1 MGNKSSKAVDHF
13 AELIHQGRTPPGEAE
28 KTYTKEMIEEGLAIV
43 AKYLDSKKLNVSIV
57 TVGGA
62 VNTVLLKSR
71 ASTGDVDFFYRTKT
85 ASAIVH
91 EVVEGGKLAEKK
103 LNLSS
108 QWLNNHT
115 VVFIEEGTIHDLYI
129 EAIDQNEKVFSAK
142 GLTVYAAPWNYAL
155 MTKLDRAAQQG
166 AKSYDMA
173 DAVDYLERL
182 IHSRGEHAV
191 KRSELEAWAKQ
202 YKLSEPTKAVMDKLA
217 TEFKEKHK
225 KDGLVN

>member
-115 VVFIEEGTIHDLYI
+115 VVFIEVQSFRKTVHRLLNFGYITQEGTIHDLYI
-129 EAIDQNEKVFSAK
+129 EAIDQNEQVFSAK

-182 IHSRGEHAV
+182 IHSR
-191 KRSELEAWAKQ
+191 
-202 YKLSEPTKAVMDKLA
+202 
-217 TEFKEKHK
+217 
-225 KDGLVN
+225 VNTL